1 MLTLGFDTSNYT
13 TSVAAFDGVGGQ
25 ELLPRLLDVKPRELG
40 LRQSDALFAHVK
52 RLPELVQA
60 LCASVE
66 LKDITAIGRQHAAAG
81 RRRLVYAVLSGWL
94 VAGELPRAD
103 PRRAAVR
110 VFSPAGAYRGES
122 VVGRRLDLMPG
133 AASGLASVRA
143 GTTEL
148 LARRAG
154 WEECEGGKARRDQRY
169 LCRSAHRPHRQAPR
183 PAVPGR
189 KIH

>member
-13 TSVAAFDGVGGQ
+13 TSVAAFDGVGGRNCS
-25 ELLPRLLDVKPRELG
+25 RLLDVKPGELG

-81 RRRLVYAVLSGWL
+81 RRRLVYAVLSGRL

-103 PRRAAVR
+103 SRRAAVR

-122 VVGRRLDLMPG
+122 VVGGRLDLMQVP
-133 AASGLASVRA
+133 ASGLASVRRHDGA
-143 GTTEL
+143 A
-148 LARRAG
+148 ARRAG

-169 LCRSAHRPHRQAPR
+169 LCRSAH
-183 PAVPGR
+183 
-189 KIH
+189 